1 MSESVSEAPVGLE
14 ENARKVAGTVK
25 WFDPKKG
32 FGFIVPDDG
41 SGDILVHQTHLREAG
56 HETAPEGATI
66 VCEAVERPKGLQAI
80 KVLELDL
87 STAVVHADNPTTA
100 AKNVRNQVEAEEES
114 ADVEVKWFNRAKG
127 FGFVTR
133 GVGTPD
139 IFIHMETLREKGLK
153 ELMPGA
159 KLKVSYGPGPKGLMV
174 IAINEILTLG

>member
-1 MSESVSEAPVGLE
+1 MSESVKLAQTEAE
-14 ENARKVAGTVK
+14 EETRVVVGTVK

-32 FGFIVPDDG
+32 FGFFIPSDG
-41 SGDILVHQTHLREAG
+41 SGDVLIHQTHLREAG
-56 HETAPEGATI
+56 HETVPEGATI
-66 VCEAVERPKGLQAI
+66 SCEVVERPKGLQAI
-80 KVLELDL
+80 KVLSLDL
-87 STAVVHADNPTTA
+87 STAVVHEDNPTTA
-100 AKNVRNQVEAEEES
+100 AKNVRNRVKAEEES

-139 IFIHMETLREKGLK
+139 IFIHMETLRDKGLK

-174 IAINEILTLG
+174 IAINEVLT